1 VEAGPGLRILLAED
15 EAINQLA
22 MRILLEK
29 AGHRVAIAQN
39 GQEVLDLLREQDFD
53 CVLMDVQMPVMS
65 GIEATRSIRTSSELA
80 AKKDIPIIAL
90 TAHAMSGDRE
100 SFLLAGMDDYL
111 SKPVS
116 FADLVKAITRLQGRH
131 RAERG

>member
-39 GQEVLDLLREQDFD
+39 GQEVLDLLREQEFD
-53 CVLMDVQMPVMS
+53 CVFMDVQMPVMS
-65 GIEATRSIRTSSELA
+65 GIEATRSIRTLPDLT

-100 SFLLAGMDDYL
+100 SFLRAGMDDYL
-111 SKPVS
+111 AKPVS
-116 FADLVKAITRLQGRH
+116 LDDLVKAIMRLKGRSLT
-131 RAERG
+131 GNG